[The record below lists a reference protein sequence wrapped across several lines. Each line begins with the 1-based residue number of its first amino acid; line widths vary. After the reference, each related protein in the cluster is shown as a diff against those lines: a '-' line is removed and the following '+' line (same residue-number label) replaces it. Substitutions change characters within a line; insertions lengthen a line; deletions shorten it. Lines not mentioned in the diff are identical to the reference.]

1 MKQEEKLLK
10 VYEQLFNPINNK
22 DFGLYW
28 LVSNNKE
35 KPLANSSEL
44 LKYVEKEV
52 PEGSFINRY
61 ANLESDLVLEN
72 SIYLDFDLTKKEYLK
87 QEETNTLKVLEELA
101 SNVPEKDSLKEVEQ
115 KYNKAYSVENGFIK
129 GFNSFIDSLGV
140 TEAKDLAKLVE
151 GKEKEEIKGK
161 SEKDVQKYY
170 INKFEQDY
178 LKEPFKEATAV
189 AKYFESIGVKTVLNW
204 SSGKGLH
211 LRIPIT
217 AIDFKGTELEENPVN
232 VKLFLKALAEL
243 IETKILGRSIG
254 TSSLDYNVFCKG
266 MQRIP
271 CSKHNKTKL
280 YANFINPS
288 VKYLEA
294 IDYLEAKVPVYLP
307 ELINLEEN
315 TGKLIAS
322 EIYKTAIAK
331 AVEDST
337 IKTYDSEVGNIAYK
351 FSSEDHKE
359 LKENILKIYPESLNF
374 FPYKVIHL
382 LKRTGFNKEE
392 VEAIFHDVEPNIK
405 EYNKNI
411 KGNIKYAFE
420 NPNAKICGLRN
431 LIEWIKETYPNNEKA
446 SVIEFFTTNFKYFDK
461 PEETVL
467 EDLLTFE
474 DQDYKII
481 KAATKTKTYYTIT
494 DFIAAG
500 YVLEVNKTKHY
511 VYFKKGNRI
520 LAKLELRK
528 ETGVKA
534 KSKDKVK
541 VFSERITKK
550 TGLEIDVPELIEELD
565 NILEDLEEQEQEEE
579 QAEEVVKET
588 KTSTP
593 TYINFHFKEYLQN
606 RTGIYYIKN
615 NLNGTDLIDVAKC
628 YIKQLEKILDPL
640 GVLEPVYNIS
650 FYNIP
655 DKRTESYTYLTSKEL
670 VEKLKQAKVFYN
682 NEDIEPVLNAF
693 LIDGATAEL
702 VPVKEVAYLEGFFI
716 VNGTVIENTKLKNLK
731 YTSEDVYSA
740 ISLLNEIMEDRTEEG
755 KANDST
761 VYRFMLWN
769 PFSYCLKQLG
779 LKTGLYSLILI
790 GISKGN
796 KTGAI
801 KVGNLFYMNTEE
813 ETSGSTVSVLG
824 SKLEE
829 NSFSK
834 VFDECYNLINLP
846 EAPDVMKK
854 AVQDKT
860 TRITKNRTDNKK
872 QDKFNAFGLPVFLL
886 NERMEFKDFIRE
898 RFKITEYTSK
908 SYVPK
913 EDRTKFNEKYLP
925 ETEDS
930 DLKIFKVIGAE
941 FKKKIVP
948 LIEAKDKRLLKPE
961 ELTIEILKEIAEE
974 TATAVG
980 KAIDFLPEMYNITE
994 ASTNYNYD
1002 VRTAIVKLLNDS
1014 FKAKNKVSGN
1024 NYSANDFLKSAI
1036 NNDFDFIT
1044 YNKNR
1049 SSENAEDVY
1058 LIAYSKFERYVN
1070 NNVEE
1075 TVELETILEALDL
1088 TETLEAKRTAY
1099 NKIAKAN
1106 GNKEY
1111 KTLSEFIRKQNF
1123 IKVEGSSKPKN
1134 IKGFYLTTEELI
1146 NNLFSFNI
1154 DFSKPKEPVELK
1166 IEKATEKI

>member
-217 AIDFKGTELEENPVN
+217 AIDFKGTELEENPEN

-446 SVIEFFTTNFKYFDK
+446 SVIEYF
-461 PEETVL
+461 
-467 EDLLTFE
+467 
-474 DQDYKII
+474 
-481 KAATKTKTYYTIT
+481 
-494 DFIAAG
+494 
-500 YVLEVNKTKHY
+500 
-511 VYFKKGNRI
+511 
-520 LAKLELRK
+520 
-528 ETGVKA
+528 
-534 KSKDKVK
+534 
-541 VFSERITKK
+541 
-550 TGLEIDVPELIEELD
+550 
-565 NILEDLEEQEQEEE
+565 
-579 QAEEVVKET
+579 
-588 KTSTP
+588 TST
-593 TYINFHFKEYLQN
+593 
-606 RTGIYYIKN
+606 
-615 NLNGTDLIDVAKC
+615 
-628 YIKQLEKILDPL
+628 
-640 GVLEPVYNIS
+640 
-650 FYNIP
+650 
-655 DKRTESYTYLTSKEL
+655 
-670 VEKLKQAKVFYN
+670 
-682 NEDIEPVLNAF
+682 
-693 LIDGATAEL
+693 
-702 VPVKEVAYLEGFFI
+702 
-716 VNGTVIENTKLKNLK
+716 
-731 YTSEDVYSA
+731 
-740 ISLLNEIMEDRTEEG
+740 
-755 KANDST
+755 
-761 VYRFMLWN
+761 
-769 PFSYCLKQLG
+769 
-779 LKTGLYSLILI
+779 
-790 GISKGN
+790 
-796 KTGAI
+796 
-801 KVGNLFYMNTEE
+801 
-813 ETSGSTVSVLG
+813 
-824 SKLEE
+824 
-829 NSFSK
+829 
-834 VFDECYNLINLP
+834 
-846 EAPDVMKK
+846 
-854 AVQDKT
+854 
-860 TRITKNRTDNKK
+860 
-872 QDKFNAFGLPVFLL
+872 
-886 NERMEFKDFIRE
+886 
-898 RFKITEYTSK
+898 
-908 SYVPK
+908 
-913 EDRTKFNEKYLP
+913 
-925 ETEDS
+925 
-930 DLKIFKVIGAE
+930 KVIQ
-941 FKKKIVP
+941 
-948 LIEAKDKRLLKPE
+948 LL
-961 ELTIEILKEIAEE
+961 
-974 TATAVG
+974 
-980 KAIDFLPEMYNITE
+980 
-994 ASTNYNYD
+994 
-1002 VRTAIVKLLNDS
+1002 
-1014 FKAKNKVSGN
+1014 
-1024 NYSANDFLKSAI
+1024 
-1036 NNDFDFIT
+1036 
-1044 YNKNR
+1044 
-1049 SSENAEDVY
+1049 
-1058 LIAYSKFERYVN
+1058 
-1070 NNVEE
+1070 
-1075 TVELETILEALDL
+1075 
-1088 TETLEAKRTAY
+1088 
-1099 NKIAKAN
+1099 
-1106 GNKEY
+1106 
-1111 KTLSEFIRKQNF
+1111 
-1123 IKVEGSSKPKN
+1123 
-1134 IKGFYLTTEELI
+1134 
-1146 NNLFSFNI
+1146 
-1154 DFSKPKEPVELK
+1154 
-1166 IEKATEKI
+1166 